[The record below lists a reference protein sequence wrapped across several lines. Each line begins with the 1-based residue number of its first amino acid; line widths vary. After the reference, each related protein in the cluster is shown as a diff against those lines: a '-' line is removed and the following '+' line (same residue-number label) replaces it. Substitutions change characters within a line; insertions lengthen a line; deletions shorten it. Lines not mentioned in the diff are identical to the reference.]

1 MRAARSG
8 PPSGRQKEA
17 DRNDER
23 VLRAAREVFAEL
35 GWNAPVS
42 EIARRAGVGMGS
54 LYRRYPAKED
64 LAQALRVQ
72 GMDELAALARN
83 AMAAHTDP
91 WTALA
96 AFLRAA
102 LSAPDAGSLLPLI
115 GGRLPSTDEI
125 DAASNR
131 LKAALDDLVD
141 AAHRSGALREDVGSA
156 DLPLLLSH
164 LSPRLPTTAER
175 AVELHL
181 RYLDLVLSGL
191 QNPSTPDQQSAGP
204 PDWTELT
211 DLWNTP

>member
-1 MRAARSG
+1 MRAARTG

-23 VLRAAREVFAEL
+23 ILRAAREVFAEH

-42 EIARRAGVGMGS
+42 DIARRAGVGMGS

-72 GMDELAALARN
+72 GMNELVSLARG
-83 AMAAHTDP
+83 AMTDHGDP

-96 AFLRAA
+96 AFLRTA
-102 LSAPDAGSLLPLI
+102 LSSPDAVSLLPLI
-115 GGRLPSTDEI
+115 GGRLPATDEI

-141 AAHRSGALREDVGSA
+141 AAHRSGALREDVSSA

-164 LSPRLPTTAER
+164 LSPRLPTTGER
-175 AVELHL
+175 ALGLHL

-191 QNPSTPDQQSAGP
+191 QNPSAPDRQPVSP
-204 PDWTELT
+204 PDWTELN

>member
-1 MRAARSG
+1 MRAARTG

-64 LAQALRVQ
+64 LAQALRMQ
-72 GMDELAALARN
+72 GMDELTALARR
-83 AMAAHTDP
+83 AASEHADP

-96 AFLRAA
+96 SFLRAA

-115 GGRLPSTDEI
+115 GGRLPATEEI
-125 DAASNR
+125 DAASGR
-131 LKAALDDLVD
+131 LKAALDGLVD
-141 AAHRSGALREDVGSA
+141 AAHRSGALRADVSSA

-164 LSPRLPTTAER
+164 LSPRLPTAAER
-175 AVELHL
+175 ATELHL
-181 RYLDLVLSGL
+181 RYLDLVLLGL
-191 QNPSTPDQQSAGP
+191 QNPSTPDRQPDRA

-211 DLWNTP
+211 GLWNTP